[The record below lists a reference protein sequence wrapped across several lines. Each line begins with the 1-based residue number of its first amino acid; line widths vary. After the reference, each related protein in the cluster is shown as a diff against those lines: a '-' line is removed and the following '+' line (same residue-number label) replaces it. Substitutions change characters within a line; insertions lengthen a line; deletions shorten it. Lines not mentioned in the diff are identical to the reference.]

1 MYWLCCRPDLRIT
14 RGPGQTRGKRLAAE
28 RGPHT
33 HRLERQGHFGKR
45 PVWQRQLS
53 SNSERS
59 WSGSSHSTRSGAM
72 GCDPSPATPDPATAR
87 PAEEATV
94 YFSEV
99 PGTPREKNGQ
109 LQKTQYF
116 AKLWLIER
124 MLGARITAN
133 TIFCKT
139 GDNNI
144 TAAIFFCRTSQWQR
158 VASTTRTLQRTAA
171 AHRGRLGQ
179 RSQLRVAVCRL
190 TQAPR
195 RWRKSL
201 IWCTFCVYVSRGMGY
216 RQPPRGV

>member
-1 MYWLCCRPDLRIT
+1 
-14 RGPGQTRGKRLAAE
+14 
-28 RGPHT
+28 
-33 HRLERQGHFGKR
+33 
-45 PVWQRQLS
+45 
-53 SNSERS
+53 
-59 WSGSSHSTRSGAM
+59 M

-144 TAAIFFCRTSQWQR
+144 TAANFFAEP
-158 VASTTRTLQRTAA
+158 ASGSAWHQQQELLEEETVGA
-171 AHRGRLGQ
+171 
-179 RSQLRVAVCRL
+179 SELR
-190 TQAPR
+190 
-195 RWRKSL
+195 
-201 IWCTFCVYVSRGMGY
+201 
-216 RQPPRGV
+216 

>member
-1 MYWLCCRPDLRIT
+1 
-14 RGPGQTRGKRLAAE
+14 
-28 RGPHT
+28 
-33 HRLERQGHFGKR
+33 
-45 PVWQRQLS
+45 
-53 SNSERS
+53 
-59 WSGSSHSTRSGAM
+59 M

-158 VASTTRTLQRTAA
+158 VASTTRTSTTIRHREDRQR
-171 AHRGRLGQ
+171 R
-179 RSQLRVAVCRL
+179 
-190 TQAPR
+190 
-195 RWRKSL
+195 
-201 IWCTFCVYVSRGMGY
+201 
-216 RQPPRGV
+216 